1 VAELVDAHDSK
12 SCAARHGGSIPS
24 TGTTKVLGV
33 IDDRPHVQ
41 FVVGIKN
48 ALPAESRILDFL
60 LSELR
65 LDLPK
70 ATWTAAGIG
79 RHQTEVID
87 WILNREGRR

>member
-65 LDLPK
+65 LDLP
-70 ATWTAAGIG
+70 TAAGIG

>member
-1 VAELVDAHDSK
+1 
-12 SCAARHGGSIPS
+12 
-24 TGTTKVLGV
+24 
-33 IDDRPHVQ
+33 VQ

-65 LDLPK
+65 LDLP
-70 ATWTAAGIG
+70 TAAGIG